1 MTDEGKIPNTP
12 DLVSPERRTVIIG
25 GAALAAVA
33 VAGTA
38 GSAFAAGPDM
48 SRGADNFYKSDR
60 VTTEDVR
67 YKNTY
72 GMEVVGTLFRPNQ
85 MEAGRRYPALVVGH
99 PYGAVRQQAANL
111 YATKMAEQGFVTLSF
126 DQSYWGESAGSPRG
140 AVLPDVYVENFSAAV
155 DFLGTREFVSRE
167 NIGVIGIC
175 ASGGFSIAA
184 TKVDARIKAL
194 ATVSMYDM
202 GEYYRTGIKG
212 ERAVETRNSDL
223 QIAAAN
229 RYKEA
234 ETGQPIHGPGQNDPV
249 FLEAAESR
257 DFYSTER
264 GLVASND
271 RRTTPA
277 TYAKFMNFYP
287 FVGIES
293 IAPRPILF
301 VVGGIAP
308 SRGYTDKAFE
318 MAAEPKE
325 LVVIDGA
332 NRIDLYD
339 RTEIIPFAKLT
350 SFFNQHLGDA
360 A

>member
-1 MTDEGKIPNTP
+1 MSEDIEKTDVA
-12 DLVSPERRTVIIG
+12 DLESPERRMVMVG
-25 GAALAAVA
+25 AAALAAATVGA
-33 VAGTA
+33 SATA
-38 GSAFAAGPDM
+38 AFAQGPDM
-48 SRGADNFYKSDR
+48 SRGADNFYKSDC

-67 YKNTY
+67 FKNTY
-72 GMEVVGTLFRPNQ
+72 GMEVVGTLFRPSA
-85 MEAGRRYPALVVGH
+85 MEGDRRYPALVVGH

-111 YATKMAEQGFVTLSF
+111 YATKMAEEGFVTLSF
-126 DQSYWGESAGSPRG
+126 DQSFWGESAGSPRG
-140 AVLPDVYVENFSAAV
+140 AVLPDVYTENFSAAV
-155 DFLGTREFVSRE
+155 DFLGTRDFVSQE

-184 TKVDARIKAL
+184 TKVDTRIKAL

-212 ERAVETRNSDL
+212 ERALETRNRDL

-229 RYKEA
+229 RFKEF

-257 DFYSTER
+257 DFYATER

-277 TYAKFMNFYP
+277 TYAKFMNFHP
-287 FVGIES
+287 FIDIES
-293 IAPRPILF
+293 ISPRPILF

-308 SRGYTDKAFE
+308 SRAYTDKAFE

-339 RTEIIPFAKLT
+339 RTEIIPWAKLT
-350 SFFNQHLGDA
+350 SFFNQHLTDA